1 MILHTIGYEG
11 ASQGAVIAALKTAG
25 VRLLLD
31 VRELPSSRRAG
42 FSKSPLRAS
51 LEAEGIEY
59 LHLKKLGTAKEG
71 RLANRAGRMAE
82 FWSIV
87 EAGLARPE
95 AQYELALAGSLAGAK
110 PACLLCFEADHH
122 HCHRLTVA
130 DRLSAA
136 HGFQVEHLRPDP
148 EF

>member
-11 ASQGAVIAALKTAG
+11 ASLGAVIQALKGAG

-59 LHLKKLGTAKEG
+59 LHLKKLGTPKEG
-71 RLANRAGRMAE
+71 RIANKAGRMND

-87 EAGLARPE
+87 EQGLTRPE
-95 AQYELALAGSLAGAK
+95 AQYELALAGSLALEK
-110 PACLLCFEADHH
+110 STCLLCFEADHRT
-122 HCHRLTVA
+122 CHRLTVA
-130 DRLSAA
+130 AHLTAA
-136 HGFQVEHLRPDP
+136 HGFTQNHLHPDP
-148 EF
+148 GF

>member
-11 ASQGAVIAALKTAG
+11 AGQGAVIAALKAAG

-51 LEAEGIEY
+51 LEAEGIDY
-59 LHLKKLGTAKEG
+59 LHLKKLGTPKEG
-71 RLANRAGRMAE
+71 RLANRAGRMDE

-87 EAGLARPE
+87 EEGLERPE
-95 AQYELALAGSLAGAK
+95 AQYELALAGSLALDK
-110 PACLLCFEADHH
+110 PACLLCFEADHR

-130 DRLSAA
+130 DRLMAA
-136 HGFQVEHLRPDP
+136 HGFEIIHLSPDP
-148 EF
+148 GF

>member
-1 MILHTIGYEG
+1 MTLFTVGYEG
-11 ASQGAVIAALKTAG
+11 VSQAAVIAALKAAG

-51 LEAEGIEY
+51 LEAEGIDY
-59 LHLKKLGTAKEG
+59 LHLKKLGTPKEG

-87 EAGLARPE
+87 EDGLARPE
-95 AQYELALAGSLAGAK
+95 AQYELALAGSLALEK
-110 PACLLCFEADHH
+110 PVCLLCFEADHTQ
-122 HCHRLTVA
+122 CHRLTVA
-130 DRLSAA
+130 DRLMAA
-136 HGFQVEHLRPDP
+136 HGLGVAHLRPDP
-148 EF
+148 GF